1 MLWQVGN
8 IVIRSSLKTVEA
20 GGNDFTGLAVE
31 PRWDTNH
38 PRHWAARDGCPLP

>member
-1 MLWQVGN
+1 
-8 IVIRSSLKTVEA
+8 
-20 GGNDFTGLAVE
+20 LAVE